1 MIQMSTRAGRAHFK
15 QRFIIMNYYEIK
27 IFTSS
32 EGIEPVSSI
41 LTMLGHETFMI
52 EDKSVVEELL
62 EKKNKYDWDYVDES
76 VIAQQEEESK
86 ITLYLEPDE
95 NAKAY
100 IDAIRSAITML
111 RDQDKDGRFGRLEVE
126 SSYESDEEWKDKW
139 KEYFKTSRM
148 TDNIVIKPTWEEYEP
163 EENEM
168 VIEID
173 PGMAFGTGTHA
184 TTRMCVKLLEKY
196 ITSEEDK
203 VLDLGCGSGILSI
216 AAALL
221 GSKHVY
227 GVDIDPNAVA
237 ASAENVEMNGLSE
250 VIEIAYGDVTEG
262 LGMKA
267 DIIAANLMADLI
279 KMLSPDIAKH
289 LEGKKIFISS
299 GILEEKVDEVS
310 EAVKNSG
317 FEILEVLHEDEW
329 CAIAA
334 RSKD

>member
-1 MIQMSTRAGRAHFK
+1 
-15 QRFIIMNYYEIK
+15 MNYYEVK

-32 EGIEPVSSI
+32 QGIDAVSSV
-41 LTMLGHETFMI
+41 LTMLGHETFMM
-52 EDKSVVEELL
+52 EDSSVVEELL
-62 EKKNKYDWDYVDES
+62 KKENSYDWDYVDES
-76 VIAQQEEESK
+76 VIAQQKEESR

-95 NAKAY
+95 AAEES
-100 IDAIRSAITML
+100 IAAIKSAIAML
-111 RDQDKDGRFGRLEVE
+111 KEQDPNGIFGRLEVTDT
-126 SSYESDEEWKDKW
+126 YESDDEWKDKW
-139 KEYFKTSRM
+139 KEFFKPSKI

-163 EENEM
+163 AEGEM

-184 TTRMCVKLLEKY
+184 TTRMCVKHLEKY
-196 ITSEEDK
+196 ITSENDK

-221 GSKHVY
+221 GSKNVY

-237 ASAENVEMNGLSE
+237 ASAENVEMNGLSD

-279 KMLSPDIAKH
+279 IMLAPDIAKH

-299 GILEEKVDEVS
+299 GILEEKLEDVLK
-310 EAVKNSG
+310 AIKGSG
-317 FEILEVLHEDEW
+317 FEIIEVLHEDEW
-329 CAIAA
+329 CAVAA
-334 RSKD
+334 KLA

>member
-1 MIQMSTRAGRAHFK
+1 
-15 QRFIIMNYYEIK
+15 MNYYEVK

-32 EGIEPVSSI
+32 QGIDAVSSI

-52 EDKSVVEELL
+52 QDGSVVDELL
-62 EKKNKYDWDYVDES
+62 EKKNAYDWDYVDES
-76 VIAQQEEESK
+76 VIVQKQEESN
-86 ITLYLEPDE
+86 ITLYLEPDDTAE
-95 NAKAY
+95 AS
-100 IDAIRSAITML
+100 IEAIRSAVAML
-111 RDQDKDGRFGRLEVE
+111 KEQDPNGIFGRLEVL
-126 SSYESDEEWKDKW
+126 SSYESDDEWKDKW
-139 KEYFKTSRM
+139 KEYFKPAKI
-148 TDNIVIKPTWEEYEP
+148 TDNIVIKPTWEEYEAADG
-163 EENEM
+163 EM

-184 TTRMCVKLLEKY
+184 TTRMCVKHLEKY

-221 GSKHVY
+221 GSKNVY

-250 VIEIAYGDVTEG
+250 FIEIAYGDVTEG

-279 KMLSPDIAKH
+279 IALTPDIAKH

-299 GILEEKVDEVS
+299 GILEEKLEEVLS
-310 EAVKNSG
+310 AITGSG

-329 CAIAA
+329 CAVAA
-334 RSKD
+334 RLA

>member
-1 MIQMSTRAGRAHFK
+1 
-15 QRFIIMNYYEIK
+15 MNYYEVK

-32 EGIEPVSSI
+32 QGIDAVSSV

-52 EDKSVVEELL
+52 EDSSVVEELL
-62 EKKNKYDWDYVDES
+62 KKENSYDWDYVDES
-76 VIAQQEEESK
+76 VIAQQKEESR

-95 NAKAY
+95 AAEES
-100 IDAIRSAITML
+100 IAAIKSAIAML
-111 RDQDKDGRFGRLEVE
+111 KEQDPNGIFGRLEVTDT
-126 SSYESDEEWKDKW
+126 YESDDEWKDKW
-139 KEYFKTSRM
+139 KEFFKPSKI

-163 EENEM
+163 AEGEM

-184 TTRMCVKLLEKY
+184 TTRMCVKHLEKY
-196 ITSEEDK
+196 ITSENDK

-221 GSKHVY
+221 GSKNVY

-237 ASAENVEMNGLSE
+237 ASAENVEMNGLSD

-279 KMLSPDIAKH
+279 IMLAPDIAKH

-299 GILEEKVDEVS
+299 GILEEKLEDVLK
-310 EAVKNSG
+310 AIKGSG
-317 FEILEVLHEDEW
+317 FEIIEVLHEDEW
-329 CAIAA
+329 CAVAA
-334 RSKD
+334 KLA

>member
-1 MIQMSTRAGRAHFK
+1 M
-15 QRFIIMNYYEIK
+15 
-27 IFTSS
+27 
-32 EGIEPVSSI
+32 
-41 LTMLGHETFMI
+41 
-52 EDKSVVEELL
+52 
-62 EKKNKYDWDYVDES
+62 
-76 VIAQQEEESK
+76 
-86 ITLYLEPDE
+86 
-95 NAKAY
+95 
-100 IDAIRSAITML
+100 
-111 RDQDKDGRFGRLEVE
+111 E

-139 KEYFKTSRM
+139 KEYFKTSKM

-334 RSKD
+334 RLKD